1 MQPGSVHVLWSK
13 LVHWPIW
20 SSSDDFIRILLKI
33 LCYHHMAS
41 NSRFMYDNVAP
52 SFANLIRFMITQIPY
67 HYTSISTNII
77 TYVTT
82 W

>member
-1 MQPGSVHVLWSK
+1 
-13 LVHWPIW
+13 
-20 SSSDDFIRILLKI
+20 
-33 LCYHHMAS
+33 MAS

-67 HYTSISTNII
+67 HYASISTNII

>member
-1 MQPGSVHVLWSK
+1 MYDNVAFMYDNVAFMYDN
-13 LVHWPIW
+13 V
-20 SSSDDFIRILLKI
+20 
-33 LCYHHMAS
+33 A
-41 NSRFMYDNVAP
+41 FMYDNVAP
-52 SFANLIRFMITQIPY
+52 SFEILTRFMKTQIAY

>member
-1 MQPGSVHVLWSK
+1 
-13 LVHWPIW
+13 
-20 SSSDDFIRILLKI
+20 
-33 LCYHHMAS
+33 MAS

-52 SFANLIRFMITQIPY
+52 SFENLTRFMITQIPY
-67 HYTSISTNII
+67 HYASISTNII

>member
-1 MQPGSVHVLWSK
+1 
-13 LVHWPIW
+13 
-20 SSSDDFIRILLKI
+20 
-33 LCYHHMAS
+33 MAS
-41 NSRFMYDNVAP
+41 NPKFMYDNVAP
-52 SFANLIRFMITQIPY
+52 YFENLTRFMITQIAY

>member
-1 MQPGSVHVLWSK
+1 
-13 LVHWPIW
+13 
-20 SSSDDFIRILLKI
+20 
-33 LCYHHMAS
+33 MAL

-52 SFANLIRFMITQIPY
+52 SFENLTRFMITQIAY